1 MEFFEQQWTSYRAIV
16 DHDLMEHRAL
26 TAAVAQVVD
35 QWLAQRPAG
44 APAPGLVDLGCG
56 DLALMAG
63 HYRHWPLGSL
73 LALDLTAGV
82 LPLAEQQLGTVGY
95 PCRFQ
100 QGDLLAWAN
109 QIDGEPVDLIHT
121 AFAVHHLADDQKQ
134 SFLQGCRSRL
144 RPGGLLLWADVF
156 REPDESRG
164 AYVGRY
170 SQRIRSDWTVMTE
183 LQQEH
188 TIAHLRSLDYPADRQ
203 AIETVART
211 AGFDCHWAWGGQHQA
226 ERLLVLNNHVPGDLL

>member
-26 TAAVAQVVD
+26 TAAVAKEVD
-35 QWLAQRPAG
+35 QWLASRPVG
-44 APAPGLVDLGCG
+44 APGPWLVDLGCG

-63 HYRHWPLGSL
+63 HYRRWPLGSL

-82 LPLAEQQLGTVGY
+82 LPLAEQELGAVAY
-95 PCRFQ
+95 PCRFE
-100 QGDLLAWAN
+100 QGDLFAWAN
-109 QIDGEPVDLIHT
+109 GADGPPVDLIHT
-121 AFAVHHLADDQKQ
+121 AFALHHLKDDQKQ
-134 SFLQGCRSRL
+134 IFLQGCRRRL
-144 RPGGLLLWADVF
+144 RPGGLLLWGDVF

-164 AYVGRY
+164 AYVDRY

-183 LQQEH
+183 LQQQH
-188 TIAHLRSLDYPADRQ
+188 TIAHLSSLDYPADRQ

-211 AGFDCHWAWGGQHQA
+211 ASFESHWAWGGQHQA
-226 ERLLVLNNHVPGDLL
+226 ERLLVLA